1 MGTRTSFIEKVR
13 IQVDKEKV
21 EGGLYRPLSAEN
33 IAEIHETSMRVFEE
47 IGIRVKNREALEL
60 FAEAGAKVY
69 RETSVIKMDE
79 ETVMDL
85 IDRAP
90 GMVHLYGQRP
100 EHTLH
105 VGGSN
110 VYAGTG
116 GTALY
121 VLEPESEKRRRATL
135 SDLKDIARVVD
146 RMSNIDFFMIP
157 VFPRDIDEKDVDVNR
172 FGAALSFQG
181 KHVTGGVYTAD
192 GVRNVICMASMI
204 AGSEKALRE
213 RPLVSFVTCCGIS
226 PFVLDDLYSN
236 LAMEVARAGLPVIT
250 PVEPLCGTTSPVTL
264 AANLVV
270 QNVDTLAGVA
280 LTQLV
285 NPGTPV
291 MYGCISSIADMKD
304 LKYLSGA
311 VEMGMMNAGAS
322 QLARHYGL
330 PIYATAG
337 MSDSKT
343 LDAQSGYESAITNL
357 LVALA
362 GGNYIHDAA
371 GLMEFCM
378 TASLEKY
385 VMDDEILGMV
395 MRAVRGIEV
404 NEKTLAFEEMKKI
417 GPGGHYVSSRH
428 TRRFMRKE
436 QFIPELSDRKSRKE
450 WNEEGS
456 PGTRRRAQMRV
467 EEILGEPAK
476 ALPPSEVMERIRKEI
491 PGIDTGVI

>member
-1 MGTRTSFIEKVR
+1 
-13 IQVDKEKV
+13 
-21 EGGLYRPLSAEN
+21 
-33 IAEIHETSMRVFEE
+33 
-47 IGIRVKNREALEL
+47 
-60 FAEAGAKVY
+60 
-69 RETSVIKMDE
+69 
-79 ETVMDL
+79 
-85 IDRAP
+85 
-90 GMVHLYGQRP
+90 MVHLYGQRP
-100 EHTLH
+100 DHTLH
-105 VGGSN
+105 VGGNN

-121 VLEPESEKRRRATL
+121 VLEPGSNEKRRATL

-146 RMSNIDFFMIP
+146 RMSNIDFFMLP
-157 VFPRDIDEKDVDVNR
+157 VFPNDTDEKDVDVNR
-172 FGAALSFQG
+172 FGTALSYQG

-192 GVRNVICMASMI
+192 GVRNVIRMASMI

-226 PFVLDDLYSN
+226 PFVLDDLYSS

-311 VEMGMMNAGAS
+311 VEMGLMNAGAS
-322 QLARHYGL
+322 QLARHYNL

-343 LDAQSGYESAITNL
+343 LDAQSGYESAISNL
-357 LVALA
+357 LVALS

-404 NEKTLAFEEMKKI
+404 NEKTLAFDEMKKI

-428 TRRFMRKE
+428 TRKFMRTE
-436 QFIPELSDRKSRKE
+436 QFSPKLSDRKSRKE
-450 WNEEGS
+450 WNEDGRS
-456 PGTRRRAQMRV
+456 TTRKRAQLRV
-467 EEILGEPAK
+467 EEILNRPAT
-476 ALPPSEVMERIRKEI
+476 ALPSIDVMERIRKEI
-491 PGIDTGVI
+491 PGVDTGVI

>member
-1 MGTRTSFIEKVR
+1 MKTESSIMEEMKLRIDSEKGFY
-13 IQVDKEKV
+13 K
-21 EGGLYRPLSAEN
+21 PLGDES
-33 IAEIHETSMRVFEE
+33 IRQIHDASMRVFEE
-47 IGIRVKNREALEL
+47 IGIRVKNPEALEL
-60 FAEAGAKVY
+60 FAQAGAEAD
-69 RETSVIKMDE
+69 RETSVVKMKPE
-79 ETVMDL
+79 LVMDL
-85 IDRAP
+85 IGRAP

-105 VGGSN
+105 VGGNN

-121 VLEPESEKRRRATL
+121 VLEPGSGLRRRATL
-135 SDLKDIARVVD
+135 SDLRDIARVVD
-146 RMSNIDFFMIP
+146 RMPNIDFFMLP
-157 VFPRDIDEKDVDVNR
+157 VFPSDVDENHIDVNR
-172 FGAALSFQG
+172 FGTALAYQG
-181 KHVTGGVYTAD
+181 KHVTGGVYTIE
-192 GVRNVICMASMI
+192 GVRNVIEMASII
-204 AGSEKALRE
+204 AGSEDALRE
-213 RPLVSFVTCCGIS
+213 KPLVSFVTCCGIS
-226 PFVLDDLYSN
+226 PFVLDDLYSE
-236 LAMEVARAGLPVIT
+236 LAMEVARAGMPVIT

-264 AANLVV
+264 AGNIVV
-270 QNVDTLAGVA
+270 QNVDTLAGVMLA
-280 LTQLV
+280 QLA
-285 NPGTPV
+285 NPGTPA

-311 VEMGMMNAGAS
+311 VEMGMMNAAAS
-322 QLARHYGL
+322 QMARHYGL

-385 VMDDEILGMV
+385 VMDDEILGMA

-404 NEKTLAFEEMKKI
+404 NEKTIAFDEMRKV

-436 QFIPELSDRKSRKE
+436 HYIPRLSDRASRGE
-450 WNEEGS
+450 WEAAGS
-456 PGTRRRAQMRV
+456 PDARERARRKV
-467 EEILGEPAK
+467 EEILSPAPSHVPPGEA
-476 ALPPSEVMERIRKEI
+476 VDRIRKEI
-491 PGIDTGVI
+491 AGIDVNVL

>member
-1 MGTRTSFIEKVR
+1 MGTKTSFIDRVR
-13 IQVDKEKV
+13 LQIDKDRV
-21 EGGLYRPLSAEN
+21 EGSLYRPLSAEN
-33 IAEIHETSMRVFEE
+33 VVQIHETSMRVFKE
-47 IGIRVKNREALEL
+47 IGLRVKNNEALEL
-60 FAEAGAKVY
+60 FAESGAEVDSDL
-69 RETSVIKMDE
+69 SVVRLDE
-79 ETVMDL
+79 ELIMEL

-90 GMVHLYGQRP
+90 SMVHLYGQRP
-100 EHTLH
+100 DHTLH
-105 VGGSN
+105 VGGNN

-121 VLEPESEKRRRATL
+121 VLDPGTNERRRATL

-146 RMSNIDFFMIP
+146 RMSNIDFFMLP
-157 VFPRDIDEKDVDVNR
+157 VFPSDTDEKDVDVNR
-172 FGAALSFQG
+172 FGTALSYQG
-181 KHVTGGVYTAD
+181 KHVTGGVYTAE
-192 GVRNVICMASMI
+192 GVRNVIRMASMI

-226 PFVLDDLYSN
+226 PFVLDDLYSA
-236 LAMEVARAGLPVIT
+236 LAMKVARAGLPVIT

-311 VEMGMMNAGAS
+311 VEMGLMNAGAS
-322 QLARHYGL
+322 QLARHYSL

-343 LDAQSGYESAITNL
+343 LDAQSGYESAISNL
-357 LVALA
+357 LVALS

-404 NEKTLAFEEMKKI
+404 NEKTLAYDEMKKI

-428 TRRFMRKE
+428 TRKFMRTEHFSPK
-436 QFIPELSDRKSRKE
+436 LSDRKSREE
-450 WNEEGS
+450 WNEEGRS
-456 PGTRRRAQMRV
+456 TTRKRAQLRV
-467 EEILGEPAK
+467 EEILNAPVT
-476 ALPPSEVMERIRKEI
+476 ALPSIEVMERIRKEI
-491 PGIDTGVI
+491 PGVDTGVI

>member
-1 MGTRTSFIEKVR
+1 MGTKTSFLDR
-13 IQVDKEKV
+13 IRLQIDKDRV
-21 EGGLYRPLSAEN
+21 EGGLLRPLSPED
-33 IAEIHETSMRVFEE
+33 IVQIHETSMRVFEE
-47 IGIRVKNREALEL
+47 VGIRVKNDEALEL
-60 FAEAGAKVY
+60 FAEAGAMVD
-69 RETSVIKMDE
+69 RETSVMKMDE
-79 ETVMDL
+79 ELVLEL

-90 GMVHLYGQRP
+90 SMVHLYGQRP

-121 VLEPESEKRRRATL
+121 VLDPGSDERRRATL
-135 SDLKDIARVVD
+135 ADLRDIARLVD
-146 RMSNIDFFMIP
+146 RLPNVDFFMLP
-157 VFPRDIDEKDVDVNR
+157 VFPSDTDEETVDVNR
-172 FGAALSFQG
+172 FGTALAYQG
-181 KHVTGGVYTAD
+181 KHVTGGVYTAG
-192 GVRNVICMASMI
+192 GVRDVIRMASMI
-204 AGSEKALRE
+204 AGSEKALKE
-213 RPLVSFVTCCGIS
+213 RPLISFVTCCGIS
-226 PFVLDDLYSN
+226 PFVLDDLYSS

-250 PVEPLCGTTSPVTL
+250 PVEPLCGTTAPVTL

-285 NPGTPV
+285 NPGAPV
-291 MYGCISSIADMKD
+291 MYGCISSISDMKD

-404 NEKTLAFEEMKKI
+404 NEKTLAFDEMKKI

-428 TRRFMRKE
+428 TRRFMRRE
-436 QFIPELSDRKSRKE
+436 QFLPGLSDRKSRKE
-450 WNEEGS
+450 WTADGC
-456 PGTRRRAQMRV
+456 PGTRERARVRV
-467 EEILGEPAK
+467 EEILSEPAH
-476 ALPPSEVMERIRKEI
+476 ALPSPDVMSRIRKET
-491 PGIDTGVI
+491 PGIDVGVI

>member
-1 MGTRTSFIEKVR
+1 MGTKTSFLDR
-13 IQVDKEKV
+13 IRLQIDKDRV
-21 EGGLYRPLSAEN
+21 EGGLLRPLSPED
-33 IAEIHETSMRVFEE
+33 IVQIHETSMRVFEE
-47 IGIRVKNREALEL
+47 VGIRVKNDEALEL
-60 FAEAGAKVY
+60 FAEAGAMVD
-69 RETSVIKMDE
+69 RETSVMKMDE
-79 ETVMDL
+79 ELVLEL

-90 GMVHLYGQRP
+90 SMVHLYGQRP

-121 VLEPESEKRRRATL
+121 VLDPGSDERRRATL
-135 SDLKDIARVVD
+135 ADLRDIARLVD
-146 RMSNIDFFMIP
+146 RLPNVDFFMLP
-157 VFPRDIDEKDVDVNR
+157 VFPSDTDEETVDVNR
-172 FGAALSFQG
+172 FGTALAYQG
-181 KHVTGGVYTAD
+181 KHVTGGVYTAG
-192 GVRNVICMASMI
+192 GVRDVIRMASMI
-204 AGSEKALRE
+204 AGSEKALKE
-213 RPLVSFVTCCGIS
+213 RPLISFVTCCGIS
-226 PFVLDDLYSN
+226 PFVLDDLYSS

-250 PVEPLCGTTSPVTL
+250 PVEPLCGTTAPVTL

-285 NPGTPV
+285 NPGAPV
-291 MYGCISSIADMKD
+291 MYGCISSISDMKD

-404 NEKTLAFEEMKKI
+404 NEKTLAFDEMKKI

-428 TRRFMRKE
+428 TRRFMRRE
-436 QFIPELSDRKSRKE
+436 QFLPGLSDRKSRKE
-450 WNEEGS
+450 WTADGC
-456 PGTRRRAQMRV
+456 PGTRERARVRV
-467 EEILGEPAK
+467 EEILSEPAH
-476 ALPPSEVMERIRKEI
+476 ALPSPDVMSRIRKEI
-491 PGIDTGVI
+491 PGIDVGVI

>member
-1 MGTRTSFIEKVR
+1 MGTETNFTDRVR
-13 IQVDKEKV
+13 LQIDKDRI
-21 EGGLYRPLSAEN
+21 EGGFFRPLNAQD
-33 IAEIHETSMRVFEE
+33 IVQIHETSMKVFKEV
-47 IGIRVKNREALEL
+47 GIRVKNDEAREL
-60 FAEAGAKVY
+60 FAKAGAEVDFD
-69 RETSVIKMDE
+69 TSVVKMDE
-79 ETVMDL
+79 DL
-85 IDRAP
+85 VLEIIDRAP
-90 GMVHLYGQRP
+90 SMVHLYGQRP

-121 VLEPESEKRRRATL
+121 VLDPGSNERRHATL

-146 RMSNIDFFMIP
+146 RMSNIDFFMLP
-157 VFPRDIDEKDVDVNR
+157 VFPSDTDEDYIDVNR
-172 FGAALSFQG
+172 FGTALAYQG
-181 KHVTGGVYTAD
+181 KHVTGGVYSVK
-192 GVRNVICMASMI
+192 GVRTVIRMATMI
-204 AGSEKALRE
+204 AGSEKILKE
-213 RPLVSFVTCCGIS
+213 KPLVSFVTCCGIS
-226 PFVLDDLYSN
+226 PFVLDDLYSS

-264 AANLVV
+264 AGNLVV

-285 NPGTPV
+285 NPGTPA
-291 MYGCISSIADMKD
+291 MYGCISSITDMKN

-311 VEMGMMNAGAS
+311 VEMGMMNAGAA
-322 QLARHYGL
+322 QLARHYDL

-343 LDAQSGYESAITNL
+343 LDTQCGYESAITNL

-385 VMDDEILGMV
+385 VIDDEILGMV
-395 MRAVRGIEV
+395 MRAVRGIDV
-404 NEKTLAFEEMKKI
+404 NEKTLGFDEMKKI

-428 TRRFMRKE
+428 TRKFMRKE
-436 QFIPELSDRKSRKE
+436 QFIPTLSDRKSRKE
-450 WNEEGS
+450 WNEKGS
-456 PGTRRRAQMRV
+456 PSTRKRAHMRV
-467 EEILGEPAK
+467 EEILSEPAA
-476 ALPPSEVMERIRKEI
+476 ALPSVEVMDRIRKEI
-491 PGIDTGVI
+491 PGVDTGVI